1 MKQESSIN
9 PRSPEMSSI
18 VTLAD
23 GLVHKKPR
31 LWHKKRR
38 VIQIIKTLD
47 ERYNLDFFPK
57 IYEINDDGFT
67 YEYVNGMTVDQFV
80 LNGGK
85 LYHNDIIK
93 IKIAMDRIFAKLYD
107 VARKETAFMENKF
120 MWYGDPNPDNVIWD
134 FKNETLRLIDIDSI
148 SISKL
153 IPISYVNITLV
164 QQLEH
169 VYMTNFIEGSD
180 SNKR

>member
-1 MKQESSIN
+1 MKQESN
-9 PRSPEMSSI
+9 LNHVDGMSTTI
-18 VTLAD
+18 TLVD
-23 GLVHKKPR
+23 GAVHKKPR
-31 LWHKKRR
+31 KWHKRR
-38 VIQIIKTLD
+38 PVIQIIKTLD
-47 ERYNLDFFPK
+47 ERYNLDFLPK

-67 YEYVNGMTVDQFV
+67 YEYINAMTINQY
-80 LNGGK
+80 LKSGGK

-93 IKIAMDRIFAKLYD
+93 IKIAMDHVFAKLYD
-107 VARKETAFMENKF
+107 IARKEVRFLENKF
-120 MWYGDPNPDNVIWD
+120 MWYGDPNPDNIIWD

-169 VYMTNFIEGSD
+169 IYMTNVFEGSD
-180 SNKR
+180 SNKK